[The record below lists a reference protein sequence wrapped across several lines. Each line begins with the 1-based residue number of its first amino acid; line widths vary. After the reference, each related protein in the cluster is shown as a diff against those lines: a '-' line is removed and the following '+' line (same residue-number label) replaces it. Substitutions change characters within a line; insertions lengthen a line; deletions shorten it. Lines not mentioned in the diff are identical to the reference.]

1 MAIETRK
8 VGRPTSKN
16 LSKEDLTL
24 EIDRLA
30 QAIQEQRDII
40 AKLDKEREWCISELF
55 NRYYGLVKGQVYDL
69 VLNGK
74 QRQGRFVSVQ
84 RQISSY
90 MLQREYV
97 LKFKIRY
104 GNGREVI
111 RLALPSQVLGLQA
124 LNLEELDQIFRNM

>member
-104 GNGREVI
+104 GNGQEVI
-111 RLALPSQVLGLQA
+111 RLALPSQVIGLQA
-124 LNLEELDQIFRNM
+124 LDLEELDQIFRNM